1 MSEEI
6 KDKNEKRTGSGD
18 DYYEDE
24 DDDDD
29 NDCKC

>member
-6 KDKNEKRTGSGD
+6 KDKDEKRTGSGD

-24 DDDDD
+24 VDDDDD
-29 NDCKC
+29 CE